1 MSLRERTAEYF
12 FVYLLFIPE
21 HFYYYARGH
30 LQKQK

>member
-1 MSLRERTAEYF
+1 MGLRERRAEH
-12 FVYLLFIPE
+12 FVVFLLFIPA